1 VKQDYTEV
9 DLLAFKEEMHV
20 GNMVNDHQQE
30 SKGNQEKPIIRRAK
44 V

>member
-1 VKQDYTEV
+1 MKQDYTEV

-20 GNMVNDHQQE
+20 GNMVNDQRQE
-30 SKGNQEKPIIRRAK
+30 CKGNQEKSIVRRGK